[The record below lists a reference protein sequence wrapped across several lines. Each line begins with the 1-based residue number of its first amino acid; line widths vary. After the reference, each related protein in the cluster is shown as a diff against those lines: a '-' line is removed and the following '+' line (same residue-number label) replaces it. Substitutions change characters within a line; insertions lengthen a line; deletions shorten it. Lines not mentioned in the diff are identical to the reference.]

1 MPWKQIK
8 EIMESAALATPGIRH
23 TPRPFMQITALN
35 DFYVEY
41 EINAYTSDAARLPT
55 VYSELH
61 ANILRRFFEE
71 GVEIMSPHIFAHR
84 QDLGVQMPDEYKK

>member
-1 MPWKQIK
+1 
-8 EIMESAALATPGIRH
+8 
-23 TPRPFMQITALN
+23 MQITALN

-41 EINAYTSDAARLPT
+41 EINAYTSDAARLPA

-84 QDLGVQMPDEYKK
+84 QDLDVQMPSEYRK